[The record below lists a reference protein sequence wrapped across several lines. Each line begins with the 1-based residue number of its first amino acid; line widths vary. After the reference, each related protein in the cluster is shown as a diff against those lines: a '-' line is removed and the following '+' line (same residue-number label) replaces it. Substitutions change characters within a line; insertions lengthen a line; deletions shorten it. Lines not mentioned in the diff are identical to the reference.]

1 MPPRALIT
9 ILLLTAC
16 GGAAESPAFATRDSA
31 GITIAENRTEAV
43 SATCRLDADPV
54 VRIGGSDAPE
64 DQFLYRVMGAS
75 RLSDGRIAVVNQGT
89 QEVRWYDS
97 TGTLVGRAG
106 REGSGPGEFKSAFL
120 MVRLTGDTL
129 WVGDSPPWQWHIFGP
144 EMTFVR
150 TVMLDP
156 PEPNDPR
163 LSAIMDTGEQLYGY
177 SIDRPRGNW
186 TMDSVAIRRHAP
198 DGTLVDTVM
207 TIPNGRWGQTVED
220 PSAIWLQPWF
230 EPWAHFDGVGSRV
243 AVSTLGAS
251 ELRIYA
257 VGTRVTPT
265 RVVRWTTGDRQVTD
279 AAVAAARERITARY
293 ASRYPGWSPE
303 MKATFLDPQISS
315 KRPVADVYPAVTGL
329 VMGRD
334 GRIWVRE
341 YAEEGADTRRWLAF
355 SAEGRALCHAEFPA
369 VEVAEI
375 GSDYLLA
382 KTTDALDAEQVVLY
396 RLRGEGSE

>member
-106 REGSGPGEFKSAFL
+106 REGSGPGEFKEAFL
-120 MVRLTGDTL
+120 MVRLPGDTL
-129 WVGDSPPWQWHIFGP
+129 WVGDYRPWQWHLFGP
-144 EMTFVR
+144 DMTFAR
-150 TVMLDP
+150 SVMMTP
-156 PEPNDPR
+156 AEANSPR
-163 LSAIMDTGEQLYGY
+163 VFAIMDDGQQLFGN
-177 SIDRPRGNW
+177 SGSLGPRAPW
-186 TMDSVAIRRHAP
+186 AMDSFMVRRYAP
-198 DGTLVDTVM
+198 TGTLQDTVLAV
-207 TIPNGRWGQTVED
+207 PAGRMGQTVEA
-220 PSAIWLQPWF
+220 PGAIWMRPWF
-230 EPWAHFDGVGSRV
+230 EGSAHVEGTGDRV
-243 AVSTLGAS
+243 AVATWNEPELVLYRVGMALEPTL
-251 ELRIYA
+251 I
-257 VGTRVTPT
+257 
-265 RVVRWTTGDRQVTD
+265 VRWTTGDRTIPED
-279 AAVAAARERITARY
+279 AVRAAREALAT
-293 ASRYPGWSPE
+293 RYPDLSPE
-303 MKATFLDPQISS
+303 MQAMMIDPMLDP

-355 SAEGRALCHAEFPA
+355 SAEGRALCRAEFPA

-375 GSDYLLA
+375 GRDYLLA

-396 RLRGEGSE
+396 RLRAEGSE